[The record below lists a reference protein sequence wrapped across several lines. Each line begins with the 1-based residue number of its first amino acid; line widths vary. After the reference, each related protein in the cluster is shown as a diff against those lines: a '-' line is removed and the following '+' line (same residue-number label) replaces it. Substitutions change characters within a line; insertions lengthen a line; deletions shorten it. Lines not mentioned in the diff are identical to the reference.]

1 MSCDVREGLAEYR
14 QVGKSGLRVSRVGLG
29 GNNFG
34 GRLDEETSVKVIN
47 YALDLGVNYI
57 DTANTYAQGRSE
69 QVIGKALKA
78 KRSKVIVATKF
89 GPPGEQ
95 SLVRQGALRQNI
107 MVWVDISLRRSL
119 DLQTSQP

>member
-1 MSCDVREGLAEYR
+1 M
-14 QVGKSGLRVSRVGLG
+14 RVSRVGLG